1 MPGTYNYEAH
11 TNTQWWFGEGM
22 SYTTFEYSNLEIN
35 KSSFDAGD
43 IIEFSIM
50 VKNTG
55 NRKGKETVMLYSQDL
70 SASIIPDNRRLRN
83 FKKIELTP
91 GESQTVSFS
100 INAKDLA
107 FIGSDGKWH
116 LEKGE
121 YKITVGNQA
130 TVINCVSDFT
140 SETNILN

>member
-70 SASIIPDNRRLRN
+70 SASIIPD
-83 FKKIELTP
+83 
-91 GESQTVSFS
+91 
-100 INAKDLA
+100 LA